1 MTRSS
6 GTEPVE
12 LAKRMIFTNY
22 LSTKDRERLKQ
33 IEQLLQNSTT
43 MEERAELFAKR
54 EKIESKRKPLHECNI
69 TECMELTQQLYD
81 QLQQHVNL
89 GNRTQVKQFQSMIEG
104 VNQRTLALH
113 SEMNKDAIAKQE
125 AIEKKNR
132 ISVDDDEAIEKK
144 NRISVDDDD
153 DESSNNEESGR
164 STKKRTTSNR
174 WTISVD
180 KFD

>member
-132 ISVDDDEAIEKK
+132 ISVDDD
-144 NRISVDDDD
+144 D

>member
-1 MTRSS
+1 
-6 GTEPVE
+6 
-12 LAKRMIFTNY
+12 MIFVNF
-22 LSTKDRERLKQ
+22 LSTKDRERLKE
-33 IEQLLQNSTT
+33 IEYLLQNCTS
-43 MEERAELFAKR
+43 MEERAELFTKR
-54 EKIESKRKPLHECNI
+54 EKTESKRKPLHECTL
-69 TECMELTQQLYD
+69 TECMELTNQLYE
-81 QLQQHVNL
+81 QLQQHVGL

-113 SEMNKDAIAKQE
+113 SEMNKVAIAKQ
-125 AIEKKNR
+125 
-132 ISVDDDEAIEKK
+132 EAIEKK

>member
-1 MTRSS
+1 
-6 GTEPVE
+6 
-12 LAKRMIFTNY
+12 MIFVNY

-33 IEQLLQNSTT
+33 IEHLLQNSTS
-43 MEERAELFAKR
+43 MEERAELFAKQ
-54 EKIESKRKPLHECNI
+54 EKTESKRKPLHECNI
-69 TECMELTQQLYD
+69 NECMELTQQLYD
-81 QLQQHVNL
+81 QLQLHVNL

-125 AIEKKNR
+125 A
-132 ISVDDDEAIEKK
+132 VEKK

-153 DESSNNEESGR
+153 DESSNDEESRR

>member
-1 MTRSS
+1 
-6 GTEPVE
+6 
-12 LAKRMIFTNY
+12 MIFTNY

-132 ISVDDDEAIEKK
+132 ISVDDD
-144 NRISVDDDD
+144 D